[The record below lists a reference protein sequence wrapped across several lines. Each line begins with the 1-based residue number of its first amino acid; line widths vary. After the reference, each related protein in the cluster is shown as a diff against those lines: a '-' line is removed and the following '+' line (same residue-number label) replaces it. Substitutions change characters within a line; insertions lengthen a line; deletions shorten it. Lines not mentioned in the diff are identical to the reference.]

1 MSEKETFRFEENE
14 ELRLWLGVMERGSI
28 GLDEGSRARG
38 LRIGIL
44 DSIFGDVIALEP
56 GVCEAER
63 LDLMLGGPFRVV
75 GEEKARED

>member
-44 DSIFGDVIALEP
+44 DSIFGDVIALDP
-56 GVCEAER
+56 GVCETER